1 MAEPPVP
8 DAAVDRAL
16 TVLRHYGIPPAAL
29 AATDAPAAADGDR
42 ELVARILAG
51 VPS

>member
-1 MAEPPVP
+1 MPEPPVP

-16 TVLRHYGIPPAAL
+16 IVLRHYGIPPAAL
-29 AATDAPAAADGDR
+29 AEDAPAGQDGDR